1 MYSYSYGNDLSAYS
15 DDAAVTGAVFVIL
28 LLIAIIVTIVL
39 TVVLYRR
46 YAQEPG
52 EKSFDFSNKATW
64 GPFLKFDTLIVDKL
78 LRVLYIFCAVG
89 FALFELAIVLSSIA
103 GGFGS
108 FLMTLIFCA
117 LVTIVFELFIRVQFE
132 LAILLVK
139 INRNTTDIKHTVC
152 GDAPVYPTLPTYG
165 AAPAQPNPPVQPVT
179 PVAPATN
186 VAPTAPSA
194 PSSSAAP
201 ATPTAPEAPAAPA
214 NPVAPVAPV
223 VPEAPSTPAAPEA
236 GQPQAGTVICP
247 QCGAANDA
255 SSHFCL
261 NCGAKLD

>member
-15 DDAAVTGAVFVIL
+15 DDAAVAGTVFVIL

-39 TVVLYRR
+39 TVVLYRQ
-46 YAQEPG
+46 YAKEPG
-52 EKSFDFSNKATW
+52 EKAFDFSNKATW
-64 GPFLKFDTLIVDKL
+64 GPFLKFDTMVVDKV

-89 FALFELAIVLSSIA
+89 FALLELAIVLSSIA

-108 FLMTLIFCA
+108 FLVTLIFCA
-117 LVTIVFELFIRVQFE
+117 LITIVVELFIRVQFE
-132 LAILLVK
+132 LAMLLVK

-179 PVAPATN
+179 PVAPSSNVTPATS
-186 VAPTAPSA
+186 VAPSA
-194 PSSSAAP
+194 PVAP

-223 VPEAPSTPAAPEA
+223 APEAPATPVAPEA
-236 GQPQAGTVICP
+236 GQPQAGTVVCP
-247 QCGAANDA
+247 QCGAVNDA
-255 SSHFCL
+255 GSHFCL